1 MNYRMIARVLGWIL
15 LIYAALMLLPLAA
28 GLWYRESVL
37 NFLVTIGL
45 TAALGGLLLI
55 PKPASNSLVARD
67 GFVIVGIGWI
77 AISLLGALPFVF
89 SGSIPRYVDA
99 VFETASGLTTTGA
112 TVVTDIAGM
121 TAHHRGDMFWRLFN
135 HWIGGMGVLVFLMA
149 VLPMSGEHSMHIM
162 RAEVP
167 GPVVG
172 KLVPR
177 ARKTARVLYLI
188 YIGLTLAE
196 TVLLL
201 CGGMSFYDA
210 LLHACSTA
218 GTGGFST
225 HPESI
230 GGFGSAY
237 IESVVTVFMFLF
249 GVNFNLY
256 FLIFIGHWKEALKSA
271 ELHWYLGII
280 FGSVLLLSLGIYKIY
295 GSLGETLHQ
304 AFFNVGT
311 LMSTTGFGTVDFTE
325 TWPEYGKWIL
335 MLLML
340 CGACAGSTGGGIKVS
355 RLIILCKSG
364 RAELRQMIRPRSVL
378 RVEMDS
384 KRVERS
390 TVKAATTFFAMYM
403 ALLLLFSFLVSLDG
417 VDIATSFTAA
427 LSCLSNIGPG
437 MTRAIGPAGSFAFF
451 SDGTKLLLSLAML
464 MGRLEIY
471 PILVLLSPRT
481 WKR

>member
-1 MNYRMIARVLGWIL
+1 MNYRMICRVLGWIL

-28 GLWYRESVL
+28 GLWYGENVL
-37 NFLVTIGL
+37 NFIIAIGI
-45 TAALGGLLLI
+45 TGALGGLLLI
-55 PKPASNSLVARD
+55 PKPRTNSLVARD
-67 GFVIVGIGWI
+67 GFVIVGLGWI
-77 AISLLGALPFVF
+77 GISLLGALPFVL

-99 VFETASGLTTTGA
+99 LFETASGLSTTGA
-112 TVVTDIAGM
+112 TVVTDIGGM
-121 TAHHRGDMFWRLFN
+121 AQNYRGDMFWRLFT

-162 RAEVP
+162 RAEIP
-167 GPVVG
+167 GPTVG

-177 ARKTARVLYLI
+177 AKKTARVLYLI
-188 YIGLTLAE
+188 YIGLTLTE
-196 TVLLL
+196 TLLLL
-201 CGGMSFYDA
+201 CGGMSFYEA
-210 LLHACSTA
+210 LVHSFSTA

-225 HPESI
+225 NPASI
-230 GGFGSAY
+230 GGFGSSY
-237 IESVVTVFMFLF
+237 IETVITVFMFLF

-256 FLIFIGHWKEALKSA
+256 FLILIGHWKEALKSE

-280 FGSVLLLSLGIYKIY
+280 FGGALLLSLGTRKIF
-295 GSLGETLHQ
+295 GSFGLALHQ
-304 AFFNVGT
+304 AFFNIGA
-311 LMSTTGFGTVDFTE
+311 LLSTTGFGTVDFTD
-325 TWPEYGKWIL
+325 WPEYCKWFLVFL
-335 MLLML
+335 MF
-340 CGACAGSTGGGIKVS
+340 CGGCAGSTGGGIKLS
-355 RLIILCKSG
+355 RLMILGKWEIS
-364 RAELRQMIRPRSVL
+364 ELRQMIRPRSVV
-378 RVEMDS
+378 RVQLDG

-390 TVKAATTFFAMYM
+390 TVKAAATFFALYM

-451 SDGTKLLLSLAML
+451 SDRTKLLLSLAML